1 MNKITRKYYG
11 NYVDDKLYLCK
22 QVEIFGIHRLEIFMK
37 LDILY
42 EDNDIIVCHKA
53 PGVSSQTER
62 SYDPDMVSLLM
73 NHFHK
78 TGVKNPY
85 VGVVHR
91 LDKPVAGVIIYGKNE
106 KATKLLSEQITHHK
120 FTKKYKA
127 VVCGDIRQLQNIAD
141 ASSTIT
147 LESDGRYTLT
157 DHLLRDAKTNTSS
170 VVDIALSKY
179 SSHKEVKKS
188 SLSFSI
194 EKVTELTSDS
204 PLSKADCPY
213 CNKLSVV
220 DIELMTGRH
229 HQIRV
234 QFSHAGYPLWGD
246 LRYSPYAKEM
256 GQRKG
261 VALCA
266 YSLTIKHPITG
277 KSMTFSTAPDNS
289 IFKNLL

>member
-1 MNKITRKYYG
+1 
-11 NYVDDKLYLCK
+11 
-22 QVEIFGIHRLEIFMK
+22 MK

-53 PGVSSQTER
+53 PGVASQTER

-78 TGVKNPY
+78 TDVKKPY

-106 KATKLLSEQITHHK
+106 KATRLLSEQITHHR

-127 VVCGDIRQLQNIAD
+127 VVCGDISSLDKKSASNLNIYSDDSNISPTVSPATD
-141 ASSTIT
+141 A
-147 LESDGRYTLT
+147 RYTLT
-157 DHLLRDAKTNTSS
+157 DYLLRDAKTNTSS
-170 VVDIALSKY
+170 VVDINSPKY
-179 SSHKEVKKS
+179 KSNKEVKKS
-188 SLSFSI
+188 SLSFTI
-194 EKVTELTSDS
+194 KKTIELTPDN
-204 PLSKADCPY
+204 PLYKSDCPY
-213 CNKLSVV
+213 DNKLSLV
-220 DIELMTGRH
+220 DIELLTGRH

-246 LRYSPYAKEM
+246 LRYSPYAKEL

-266 YSLTIKHPITG
+266 YSLTIEHPTTHME
-277 KSMTFSTAPDNS
+277 MTFNINPQNS
-289 IFKNLL
+289 IFKSILAD

>member
-1 MNKITRKYYG
+1 MNL
-11 NYVDDKLYLCK
+11 N
-22 QVEIFGIHRLEIFMK
+22 
-37 LDILY
+37 ILY

-53 PGVSSQTER
+53 PGVASQTER

-127 VVCGDIRQLQNIAD
+127 IVCGNIQELQSSFD
-141 ASSTIT
+141 KSSTIN
-147 LESDGRYTLT
+147 LEYDDNLTINSQSTGRYTLT
-157 DHLLRDAKTNTSS
+157 DYLLRDAKNNTSS
-170 VVDIALSKY
+170 VVDINNPKY
-179 SSHKEVKKS
+179 NANKEVKKS
-188 SLSFSI
+188 SLSFTVSNLI
-194 EKVTELTSDS
+194 ELTPDS
-204 PLSKADCPY
+204 PLYKADCPY
-213 CNKLSVV
+213 DNKLSYV
-220 DIELMTGRH
+220 DIELLTGRH

-246 LRYSPYAKEM
+246 LRYSPYAKEL

-266 YSLTIKHPITG
+266 YSLTIKHPTTH
-277 KSMTFSTAPDNS
+277 KEMTFNIEPENS
-289 IFKNLL
+289 IFKSL

>member
-1 MNKITRKYYG
+1 
-11 NYVDDKLYLCK
+11 
-22 QVEIFGIHRLEIFMK
+22 MK

-53 PGVSSQTER
+53 PGVASQTER
-62 SYDPDMVSLLM
+62 SYAPDMVSLLM

-78 TGVKNPY
+78 SGVKKPY

-120 FTKKYKA
+120 FTKKYQA
-127 VVCGDIRQLQNIAD
+127 VVCGDITKMSAFTDR
-141 ASSTIT
+141 SSTISVDT
-147 LESDGRYTLT
+147 DGSYTLT

-170 VVDIALSKY
+170 VVDISQPKFRTN
-179 SSHKEVKKS
+179 KEVKKS
-188 SLSFSI
+188 SLTFAI
-194 EKVTELTSDS
+194 AKIIALKPDS
-204 PLSKADCPY
+204 PLYKEDAPY
-213 CNKLSVV
+213 GNILSLV
-220 DIELMTGRH
+220 DIELLTGRH

-246 LRYSPYAKEM
+246 LRYSPYAKEF

-266 YSLTIKHPITG
+266 YSLTIKHPVTQ
-277 KSMTFSTAPDNS
+277 KTLTFNIMPENS
-289 IFKNLL
+289 IFSIL

>member
-1 MNKITRKYYG
+1 
-11 NYVDDKLYLCK
+11 
-22 QVEIFGIHRLEIFMK
+22 MK

-53 PGVSSQTER
+53 PGISSQTER

-78 TGVKNPY
+78 AGVKNPY

-127 VVCGDIRQLQNIAD
+127 VVCGDISTLAPVSD
-141 ASSTIT
+141 KSSSITI
-147 LESDGRYTLT
+147 EKDSHYTLT
-157 DHLLRDAKTNTSS
+157 NHLLRDAKTNTSS
-170 VVDIALSKY
+170 VVNIALPKY
-179 SSHKEVKKS
+179 AAHKEVKKS
-188 SLSFSI
+188 SLTFSI
-194 EKVTELTSDS
+194 EKVIELTSDS
-204 PLSKADCPY
+204 PLYKSDCPY
-213 CNKLSVV
+213 NNKLSVV
-220 DIELMTGRH
+220 DIELLTGRH

-266 YSLTIKHPITG
+266 YSLTIKHPTAG
-277 KSMTFSTAPDNS
+277 KNMTFNIEPNNS
-289 IFKNLL
+289 IFKSI

>member
-1 MNKITRKYYG
+1 
-11 NYVDDKLYLCK
+11 
-22 QVEIFGIHRLEIFMK
+22 MK

-42 EDNDIIVCHKA
+42 EDKDIIVCHKA

-127 VVCGDIRQLQNIAD
+127 IVCGDISKLDSISKQ
-141 ASSTIT
+141 SSSISLGT
-147 LESDGRYTLT
+147 DGRYTLL

-170 VVDIALSKY
+170 VVDMTDPKY
-179 SSHKEVKKS
+179 SSNKEVKKS
-188 SLSFSI
+188 SLEFSV
-194 EKVTELTSDS
+194 EKIVELTPDC
-204 PLSKADCPY
+204 PLYKSDCPY
-213 CNKLSVV
+213 DNKLCLV
-220 DIELMTGRH
+220 DIELLTGRH

-246 LRYSPYAKEM
+246 LRYSPYAKEL

-266 YSLTIKHPITG
+266 YSLTIKHPTTHTE
-277 KSMTFSTAPDNS
+277 MTFNVEPDNS
-289 IFKNLL
+289 IFMNL

>member
-1 MNKITRKYYG
+1 
-11 NYVDDKLYLCK
+11 
-22 QVEIFGIHRLEIFMK
+22 MK

-73 NHFHK
+73 NYFHK
-78 TGVKNPY
+78 NGVKNPY

-106 KATKLLSEQITHHK
+106 KSTKLLSEQITHHR

-127 VVCGDIRQLQNIAD
+127 IVCGDINKLSAY
-141 ASSTIT
+141 
-147 LESDGRYTLT
+147 SDGSSSAVHNDDGSYTLT
-157 DHLLRDAKTNTSS
+157 GHLLRDAKTNTSR
-170 VVDIALSKY
+170 VVDINDSKWV
-179 SSHKEVKKS
+179 SNKEVKQS
-188 SLSFSI
+188 SLSFSVEQVI
-194 EKVTELTSDS
+194 ELSSDNPLYKADS
-204 PLSKADCPY
+204 PYD
-213 CNKLSVV
+213 NKISLV
-220 DIELMTGRH
+220 DIELLTGRH

-246 LRYSPYAKEM
+246 LRYSPYAKEL

-266 YSLTIKHPITG
+266 YSLTIKQPVTG
-277 KSMTFSTAPDNS
+277 KEMTFTTNPVNS
-289 IFKNLL
+289 IFKSI

>member
-1 MNKITRKYYG
+1 MT
-11 NYVDDKLYLCK
+11 
-22 QVEIFGIHRLEIFMK
+22 

-53 PGVSSQTER
+53 PGVASQTER
-62 SYDPDMVSLLM
+62 SFDPDMVSMLM

-78 TGVKNPY
+78 SGVKNPY

-120 FTKKYKA
+120 FTKKYQA
-127 VVCGDIRQLQNIAD
+127 VVCGNISNIAGVPD
-141 ASSTIT
+141 LSQTSANGSIVSID
-147 LESDGRYTLT
+147 SDNHYTLT
-157 DHLLRDAKTNTSS
+157 DYLLRDAKTNTSR
-170 VVDIALSKY
+170 VVDISLPEFK
-179 SSHKEVKKS
+179 SHKEVKKS
-188 SLSFSI
+188 SLSFSVSKKI
-194 EKVTELTSDS
+194 ELTPDNPLYKENS
-204 PLSKADCPY
+204 PYGNILS
-213 CNKLSVV
+213 LV
-220 DIELMTGRH
+220 DIELLTGRH

-246 LRYSPYAKEM
+246 MRYSPYAKEF

-266 YSLTIKHPITG
+266 YSLTVKHPVT
-277 KSMTFSTAPDNS
+277 KKEMTFKIEPKNS
-289 IFKNLL
+289 IFNRNC

>member
-1 MNKITRKYYG
+1 M
-11 NYVDDKLYLCK
+11 KLY
-22 QVEIFGIHRLEIFMK
+22 
-37 LDILY
+37 ILY

-53 PGVSSQTER
+53 PGVASQTER

-78 TGVKNPY
+78 SGVKNPY

-127 VVCGDIRQLQNIAD
+127 VVCGDISKLAVGSHN
-141 ASSTIT
+141 SSSIT
-147 LESDGRYTLT
+147 LDENGHYTLT
-157 DHLLRDAKTNTSS
+157 DHLLRDAKTNTSN
-170 VVDIALSKY
+170 VVDITDKKYLSN
-179 SSHKEVKKS
+179 KEVKKS
-188 SLSFSI
+188 SLSFTV
-194 EKVTELTSDS
+194 EKTIELTSDN
-204 PLSKADCPY
+204 PLYKADSPY
-213 CNKLSVV
+213 GNRLSLV
-220 DIELMTGRH
+220 DIELLTGRH

-234 QFSHAGYPLWGD
+234 QFSHTGYPLWGD
-246 LRYSPYAKEM
+246 LRYSPYAKEL

-266 YSLTIKHPITG
+266 YSLTIKHPTTG
-277 KSMTFSTAPDNS
+277 KEMTFSVIPDNS
-289 IFKNLL
+289 IFISITQL